1 MLHPL
6 LALLLIAL
14 LALRPTSLAGT
25 PPPKAWE
32 PDSVADAFASPSAA
46 LLWPGAT
53 RAYFVDS
60 DGNLGNGVW
69 RVDVAAGADGQPASS
84 PRRIAYEDRWMPVA
98 HWTEH
103 AGGVRW
109 EFEAVALPVPQSLI
123 AEWRGALAR
132 GHMPS
137 FQDDQYVD
145 VPLVVS
151 VCATA
156 HNDGARVARA
166 TLGVAFARARA
177 NGAIADADAP
187 ARLPA
192 CGWWNADADSA
203 IGWSDAPVQGRRVH
217 RELTLEPGQSSAVR
231 FVVTS
236 HPVAGSMLADW
247 ARVPHETRARMARD
261 WWTLELSHGTR
272 LRLDDPEVEG
282 AVRAA
287 RVVLLSGRERR
298 EGHWSALSAPFAG
311 RGANSTDH
319 LRALSALEAHGY
331 VEAAGNSGRTL
342 DWLQPTFA
350 ASAAM
355 ARAVED
361 GEPGLSALRTGRRAE
376 ADSALT
382 ELLWWR
388 NACGAGNTMFAPAE
402 DLATPPPPSLRSSAA
417 LLQLVRNSLIDDSG
431 PRLCLTEGARPH
443 WWHNA
448 RVDGAPTRWGTI
460 SLAFERTDERAH
472 WRWTA
477 VPVWTELVLP
487 PGTQVAGELKAPLLR
502 GPRPDVVLA
511 PPGTQQARVTLARA
525 SRGVN
530 GAVRG
535 RATIATRADIAGA
548 AARGL

>member
-25 PPPKAWE
+25 PPPAAWE

-46 LLWPGAT
+46 LMWPGAA
-53 RAYFVDS
+53 RSYFVDS
-60 DGNLGNGVW
+60 GGNLGNGVW
-69 RVDVAAGADGQPASS
+69 RVDVSAAAEGVPASS

-98 HWTEH
+98 HWTKH

-109 EFEAVALPVPQSLI
+109 EFEAVALPVPQSPI
-123 AEWRGALAR
+123 AEWSRDVIDGR
-132 GHMPS
+132 MPS
-137 FQDDQYVD
+137 LQEDQDED

-151 VCATA
+151 VCAIA
-156 HNDGARVARA
+156 HNDGARAARA
-166 TLGVAFARARA
+166 TLGVTFAPLCTV
-177 NGAIADADAP
+177 GALTGAESS
-187 ARLPA
+187 RLPA
-192 CGWWNADADSA
+192 CGWWSDGADSA
-203 IGWSDAPVQGRRVH
+203 IGWSDAPAQGRRVR
-217 RELTLEPGQSSAVR
+217 RELHLRPGESASVR
-231 FVVTS
+231 FI
-236 HPVAGSMLADW
+236 VATQPLSGATLAEW

-261 WWTLELSHGTR
+261 WWTLELSRGMR
-272 LRLDDPEVEG
+272 LRLADPEVED

-298 EGHWSALSAPFAG
+298 ERYELAVGEPSSR
-311 RGANSTDH
+311 RGANSTRN
-319 LRALSALEAHGY
+319 LRVISALEAHGY
-331 VEAAGNSGRTL
+331 LAYARDLAKTL
-342 DWLQPTFA
+342 DWLQPSFA
-350 ASAAM
+350 ASAAA
-355 ARAVED
+355 AREPVDD
-361 GEPGLSALRTGRRAE
+361 GPGLSALRCGRRAE
-376 ADSALT
+376 ADSALS

-388 NACGAGNTMFAPAE
+388 NACGAGNALFAPAA
-402 DLATPPPPSLRSSAA
+402 DLATPPPPSLRSAAA

-431 PRLCLTEGARPH
+431 ARLCLTEGARPR
-443 WWHNA
+443 WWRDA

-487 PGTQVAGELKAPLLR
+487 PGTQVAGKLEAPLLC

-511 PPGTQQARVTLARA
+511 PPGTQQARVMLTRA
-525 SRGVN
+525 
-530 GAVRG
+530 
-535 RATIATRADIAGA
+535 RATIATRAELAGA